1 VATREDF
8 DDAAKLYGLLNG
20 TTGGQATKLTKKESD
35 LVSTIQKEQWPEF
48 IIVMLQRVTG
58 LSNGSI
64 DKLMHGYGNRGS
76 IYSGLLEKCPAI
88 AYTDRTVV
96 GDDEYSNVTMRR
108 QSHAYTFDQ
117 DLFRAWFSGGYV
129 WIDHADEDADHD
141 PDDNPDAAAAD
152 ANHDDDDSIG
162 NVNLVKSLPG
172 EPSPATSLQVE
183 SDSFPTLDPGTAGE
197 SVIAGCN
204 THFQSCNSVA
214 GFGNDISPVELKTAS
229 TTTHL
234 DVPDPLSCNKP
245 DLMGPHHHAQ
255 DYSHHSP
262 DDPKHVA
269 GLNSKSFQNAQI
281 SEPLQNIGEIGLHQE
296 LQPLQ
301 G

>member
-1 VATREDF
+1 MATREDF

-64 DKLMHGYGNRGS
+64 HKLMHGYGNRGS

-152 ANHDDDDSIG
+152 ANHDDDDSTG

-204 THFQSCNSVA
+204 THFQ
-214 GFGNDISPVELKTAS
+214 
-229 TTTHL
+229 
-234 DVPDPLSCNKP
+234 SCNKP